1 MQDPSQPA
9 VRRILVLDA
18 DPALAGLIG
27 EWLANEGEV
36 HARTAEAPA
45 HASVCYDL
53 LVVDLPFPRRAMHDI
68 LPALAQAHPGTPV
81 LALSPTFLGGVAG
94 QVAHELGVDAVL
106 PKPLARAQLLS
117 AVRRLLGGAAK
128 PTP

>member
-1 MQDPSQPA
+1 MQDPSLPA
-9 VRRILVLDA
+9 ARRILVLDA

-27 EWLANEGEV
+27 EWLATEGEV
-36 HARTAEAPA
+36 HARSADVPAPGP
-45 HASVCYDL
+45 SRYDL
-53 LVVDLPFPRRAMHDI
+53 LVVDLPFPRRALHDV

-106 PKPLARAQLLS
+106 PKPLARTQLL
-117 AVRRLLGGAAK
+117 ATVRRLLGSAAAE
-128 PTP
+128 PP